1 MKACLVN
8 YAQYMTEKLKKE
20 KTELDR
26 LIGEI
31 DIVTDFNLLFEK
43 LSESYNYVTSNID
56 NLTEESSSEDFEKF
70 YGELM
75 TLDMEITKVY
85 ELFEDVLE

>member
-1 MKACLVN
+1 MKKCLVT

-43 LSESYNYVTSNID
+43 LSESYNFITSNIS

-85 ELFEDVLE
+85 DLFEDVLE

>member
-1 MKACLVN
+1 MKKCLVT

-26 LIGEI
+26 LLGEI

-43 LSESYNYVTSNID
+43 LSESYNYITSNIS

-70 YGELM
+70 YIELM

-85 ELFEDVLE
+85 DLFEDVLE

>member
-1 MKACLVN
+1 MKKCLVT

-43 LSESYNYVTSNID
+43 LSESYNYVTSSID

-70 YGELM
+70 YSELM

-85 ELFEDVLE
+85 ELFEDVLD

>member
-1 MKACLVN
+1 MKKCLVT

-43 LSESYNYVTSNID
+43 LSESYNFITSNIS

-70 YGELM
+70 YDELM

>member
-1 MKACLVN
+1 MKKCLVT

-20 KTELDR
+20 KIELDS

-43 LSESYNYVTSNID
+43 LSESYNYVTTNID

-70 YGELM
+70 YNELM

-85 ELFEDVLE
+85 ELFEDVLD